1 MTSTPS
7 CSDSSASRRVSSIT
21 APSCAGSRLSGNRKL
36 LKRTRG
42 LPAVA
47 PPSRRRAA
55 ALSTR
60 PGRPSTRGLA
70 GGGGGDIWQ
79 GAAVLDRCHGG
90 CVPPI
95 KEAIMNRL
103 RLLQAMLGLCLVG
116 AAGAAWADD
125 SPFAGRWRWNRP
137 QSTVQPGEPL
147 PKDIMTEIASV
158 DPTRIRWSVTII
170 DPTDQKHVQTFDAPP
185 DGQPH
190 PVQGSGD

>member
-1 MTSTPS
+1 
-7 CSDSSASRRVSSIT
+7 
-21 APSCAGSRLSGNRKL
+21 
-36 LKRTRG
+36 
-42 LPAVA
+42 
-47 PPSRRRAA
+47 
-55 ALSTR
+55 
-60 PGRPSTRGLA
+60 
-70 GGGGGDIWQ
+70 
-79 GAAVLDRCHGG
+79 
-90 CVPPI
+90 
-95 KEAIMNRL
+95 MNRL

-125 SPFAGRWRWNRP
+125 SPFAGRWRWNRT

-190 PVQGSGD
+190 PVQGSGDGTTAAFTLASGTLQAVFKNPAGQTDSVACTVSPDRKKMSCKGTVAGDKGQAENYVDIYDRF